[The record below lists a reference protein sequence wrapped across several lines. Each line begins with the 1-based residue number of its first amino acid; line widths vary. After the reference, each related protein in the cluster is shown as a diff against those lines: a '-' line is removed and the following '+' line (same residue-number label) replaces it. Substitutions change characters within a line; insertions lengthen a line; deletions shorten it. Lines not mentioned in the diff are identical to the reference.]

1 MTPLMASLMASL
13 TSFITGPIRCRP
25 IIPHIDADPDPFDF
39 VTISLRSEGGSRRF
53 VNGSLVRPFPR
64 RLWPTTAG
72 WAADWADYISVLEM
86 HDLRLY
92 PTRLRAGPSP
102 DEPIV
107 PTTAPRPSHL
117 NVSSRRAPRVVVGT
131 LSGDAVAG
139 GAVVGGAVTGIPRPK
154 KPRHP
159 RQGTRA
165 YGNHAQHGA
174 HPSTPAAARQ
184 PPAAA
189 ARRLA
194 EGAHATSRLAEAAH
208 ATSRRRLA
216 EGAHATSPSAH
227 SLKHYRYLVATY
239 PAARHQFDEV
249 SSATLSRLYEQL
261 DYWYACGL
269 HCWHSWPLLACW
281 PLPPLRI
288 TDCH

>member
-1 MTPLMASLMASL
+1 MASLMASL
-13 TSFITGPIRCRP
+13 TASLITGPIRCRP

-39 VTISLRSEGGSRRF
+39 VTISLRSEAGSRRF

-64 RLWPTTAG
+64 RLWPTLAG

-107 PTTAPRPSHL
+107 PNTAPRPSHL

-159 RQGTRA
+159 RRGTRA
-165 YGNHAQHGA
+165 YGNHAQHDA
-174 HPSTPAAARQ
+174 HPSTPDAARQ

-194 EGAHATSRLAEAAH
+194 EA
-208 ATSRRRLA
+208 
-216 EGAHATSPSAH
+216 AHATSPSAH

-239 PAARHQFDEV
+239 PAARHQLDEV